1 MPKHLAASLLALAL
15 AACSGAGSA
24 GPSGPASS
32 ETARPSPTAMTV
44 PVATDQEAANRVI
57 ATDPRFAGA
66 VKLSSDLIGQS
77 RWWEAE
83 QVADGWR
90 IKLTIGWG
98 DCPSGCIERHT
109 WTYLVRSDGAVT
121 LEGETGDAVPPSL
134 PA

>member
-1 MPKHLAASLLALAL
+1 MPRHLAAPIVLAFLF
-15 AACSGAGSA
+15 AACSGGGAT
-24 GPSGPASS
+24 PSPSVAPK
-32 ETARPSPTAMTV
+32 PSPTAMTV
-44 PVATDQEAANRVI
+44 PVATEQEAANRVV

-66 VKLSSDLIGQS
+66 LKLSSDLIGQS

-83 QVADGWR
+83 QVAGGWR

-121 LEGETGDAVPPSL
+121 LEGETGDPVPPSL